1 MLKTH
6 SMKQINEQ
14 ISRIKEIMGL
24 NENTTIPGKSVWN
37 HIISITPEEDN
48 IPWGFEK
55 IITQR
60 KFKNVDN
67 FNIESLLQS
76 DPDFRNY
83 YESNDERYSELNDM
97 SPNDLHQEITI
108 VDGEL
113 LDGYSRT
120 ATLLRKSIKTTN
132 AFVAI

>member
-1 MLKTH
+1 
-6 SMKQINEQ
+6 MKQINEQ

-55 IITQR
+55 IIKQR

-67 FNIESLLQS
+67 FNITSLLQS

-83 YESNDERYSELNDM
+83 YESNDKRYSELDDI
-97 SPNDLHQEITI
+97 PTNDLYQEITI

-113 LDGYSRT
+113 LDGYSR
-120 ATLLRKSIKTTN
+120 AVTLLRQGTETTN
-132 AFVAI
+132 AFIAI